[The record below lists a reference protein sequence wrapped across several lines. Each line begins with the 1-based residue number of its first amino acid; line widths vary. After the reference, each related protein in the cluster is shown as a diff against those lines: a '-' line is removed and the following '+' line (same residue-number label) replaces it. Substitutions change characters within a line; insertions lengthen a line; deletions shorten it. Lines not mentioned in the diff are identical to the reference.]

1 MAEYGGINY
10 PEDMPGH
17 VAVIMDGNGRWAKRR
32 GMPRTFGH
40 KAGVEAVRRLVRHC
54 GDIGLP
60 ILTVYAFSTENFKRP
75 QEEVGALMNLLCDF
89 MARDVDTLVSNGVRL
104 RILGNLK
111 AFPQRV
117 ASQINKALEKTS
129 QGRKMLLNIALAYG
143 ARDEIIQAVRKV
155 CAKALAQGIKPE
167 EIDSELFESCLYTAG
182 IPDPD
187 LIIRTSGEERLSNF
201 LLYQAAYS
209 ELYFTDVAWPDFTP
223 EHFDSA
229 LAEYKNRVRRFGGI

>member
-1 MAEYGGINY
+1 MSEYGAINN
-10 PEDMPGH
+10 PENMPSH
-17 VAVIMDGNGRWAKRR
+17 VAVIMDGNGRWAKKR

-40 KAGVEAVRRLVRHC
+40 KAGVESVRRLVKHC

-75 QEEVGALMNLLCDF
+75 KDEVGTLMNLLCDF
-89 MARDVDTLVSNGVRL
+89 MARDVDTLVKNGVRL
-104 RILGNLK
+104 RILGNIN
-111 AFPQRV
+111 AFPERV
-117 ASQINKALEKTS
+117 ASQISNALDKTS

-143 ARDEIIQAVRKV
+143 ARDEILQAVRNV
-155 CAKALAQGIKPE
+155 CAEALAQGIEPSQ
-167 EIDSELFESCLYTAG
+167 INADMFESCLYTAG

-223 EHFDSA
+223 EHFDQA
-229 LAEYKNRVRRFGGI
+229 LEEYKNRVRRFGGI

>member
-1 MAEYGGINY
+1 MADYGSVNY
-10 PEDMPGH
+10 PEDMPAH
-17 VAVIMDGNGRWAKRR
+17 VAVIMDGNGRWAKKR

-40 KAGVEAVRRLVRHC
+40 KAGVESVRRLVRHC
-54 GDIGLP
+54 GDISLP

-75 QEEVGALMNLLCDF
+75 EEEVGALMNLLCDF
-89 MARDVDTLVSNGVRL
+89 MTRDVDTLAANGVRL
-104 RILGNLK
+104 RILGRVE
-111 AFPQRV
+111 AFPKRV
-117 ASQINKALEKTS
+117 AVQIANALEKTS

-143 ARDEIIQAVRKV
+143 ARDEILQAVRRV
-155 CAKALAQGIKPE
+155 YARALAQNLEPE
-167 EIDSELFESCLYTAG
+167 QINSELFESCLYTAG

-223 EHFDSA
+223 EHFDRA
-229 LAEYKNRVRRFGGI
+229 LEEYRNRVRRFGGI